1 MISLLTLFLAGAC
14 GALVKEIISDNK
26 IVLPKKVDGE
36 LALGFL
42 GSCFVGGVAGYLVDG
57 NPVTAGLAGYAG
69 LSAIENL
76 LLKKNGQPT
85 INQLVTTEI
94 IRKIAKE
101 EGVDPE
107 LAVRVAE
114 CESNLNPK
122 AVNVNKGGDRDRG
135 LFQINSKYHPDISD
149 EDAFDPIFSAKFFCK
164 AFKNNNLSWW
174 NATKDCWEK

>member
-26 IVLPKKVDGE
+26 IVLPKKIDGE

-94 IRKIAKE
+94 IRKIAKA

-107 LAVRVAE
+107 LAVRVAK

-135 LFQINSKYHPDISD
+135 LFQINSKYHPDVSD
-149 EDAFDPIFSAKFFCK
+149 EDAFDPIFSAEFFCH